1 MLNEKAHTVEV
12 WAKLLLSAEDR
23 RRIRDFFVSECGIRK
38 GYVVRHMHLTVY
50 HARRPL
56 PGLVGVREPASV
68 ILSAAETR
76 FMPMTPRGENPRP
89 EIEPARY
96 PIGIRIHR
104 QSTAMPA
111 VQLYRSR
118 LLKYE
123 TPAVLGGRKPSTHK
137 RSAFGARAFQPH
149 VSLLYAESGIDPDL
163 KPIGHR
169 FREVIGNLTF
179 DTFRIEIDHNR

>member
-68 ILSAAETR
+68 ILSAAETK
-76 FMPMTPRGENPRP
+76 FMPMTPGGENPRP
-89 EIEPARY
+89 EIEPAHY
-96 PIGIRIHR
+96 PIGIRTHP
-104 QSTAMPA
+104 QTEHSDAGGSAVSKSSTE
-111 VQLYRSR
+111 VRDSGGSR
-118 LLKYE
+118 RPE
-123 TPAVLGGRKPSTHK
+123 AQHAPT
-137 RSAFGARAFQPH
+137 
-149 VSLLYAESGIDPDL
+149 
-163 KPIGHR
+163 
-169 FREVIGNLTF
+169 
-179 DTFRIEIDHNR
+179 